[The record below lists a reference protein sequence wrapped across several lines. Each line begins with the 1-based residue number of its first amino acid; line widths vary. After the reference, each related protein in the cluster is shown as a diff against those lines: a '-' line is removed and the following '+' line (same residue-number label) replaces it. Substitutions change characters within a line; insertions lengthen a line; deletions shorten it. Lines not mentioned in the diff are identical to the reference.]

1 MFGGSAAPGGWV
13 LCDGTSYSRTGF
25 SALFSIISTFYGSI
39 DGSSFNVP
47 DLRARFPLG
56 KSAATSLGTVAGA
69 STQTLTAAQL
79 PAHNH
84 TATGTATQGNH
95 THTDSGHAHSC
106 TTPQHNHG
114 MDHLHQISAGQFSHQ
129 HLIGQYAGYT
139 PGGTGFYSANAGSDV
154 NSQAATLPAGSTNS
168 AAQAGYPNTGN
179 SNQSLAFT
187 SAAAAAALSTVSAG
201 AISVTVSVANST
213 GGGGSFA
220 IMPPY
225 LIVNYI
231 IKT

>member
-1 MFGGSAAPGGWV
+1 MFGGSAAPGGWL
-13 LCDGTSYSRTGF
+13 LCDGASYSRTAF
-25 SALFSIISTFYGSI
+25 PTLFSIISTFYGSI

-84 TATGTATQGNH
+84 TATATQGSH
-95 THTDSGHAHSC
+95 THTDSGHVHSC

-114 MDHLHQISAGQFSHQ
+114 MDHQHLIPAGQFSHS
-129 HLIGQYAGYT
+129 HLIGQYGGYT
-139 PGGTGFYSANAGSDV
+139 PGSSGFYSAQGGSDAA
-154 NSQAATLPAGSTNS
+154 SQTATLPQGTTNYAS
-168 AAQAGYPNTGN
+168 QTNGTWVNTGN

-187 SAAAAAALSTVSAG
+187 SAAASAALSTVSAG
-201 AISVTVSVANST
+201 GITVTVANST